1 MKLGNG
7 PTLTNILSSYAGK
20 RLVRVERELK
30 MIYFIKNITNG
41 TIKIGFSDKPNKRL
55 SELQTGSADK
65 LVLIKAIDGDES
77 VEAALHQQ
85 FALHRLQGEWF
96 SPAEELIQFIKGK
109 DDRSLEGKFFHTFKN
124 GEIEWQ
130 GYVVAQQGDGYF
142 LVQLLEWVLG
152 EPSTQ
157 KVVHIGAMADWEF
170 YNSAEEMNEAYERRT
185 GRSGKSMRTLITEA
199 REKTHKTSK

>member
-1 MKLGNG
+1 MPVYSKKCHADEHL
-7 PTLTNILSSYAGK
+7 SYAEK
-20 RLVRVERELK
+20 ELE
-30 MIYFIKNITNG
+30 MIYFIKNVANG

-77 VEAALHQQ
+77 VEAALHEQ

-96 SPAEELIQFIKGK
+96 SPADELIQFIKGK
-109 DDRSLEGKFFHTFKN
+109 DDRSMEGKFFHTVKN
-124 GEIEWQ
+124 GELEWQ

-142 LVQLLEWVLG
+142 LVQLFEWVMG

-157 KVVHIGAMADWEF
+157 KVVHLGAMADWEF
-170 YNSAEEMNEAYERRT
+170 YNSAEEMNDAYERRT
-185 GRSGKSMRTLITEA
+185 GRSGKSMRTVIAEA
-199 REKTHKTSK
+199 KENIQNKSK